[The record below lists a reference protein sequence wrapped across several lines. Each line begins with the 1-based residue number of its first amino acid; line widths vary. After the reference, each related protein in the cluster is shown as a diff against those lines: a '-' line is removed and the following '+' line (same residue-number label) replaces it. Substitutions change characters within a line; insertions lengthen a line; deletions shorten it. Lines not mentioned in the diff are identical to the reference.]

1 MAARSIA
8 SATISFG
15 LVSIPVKL
23 YTATESQSS
32 ISFNQLAPDGSR
44 VKQQYVS
51 SSTGKL
57 VERGEMKKGYEF
69 AKGGYVIID
78 PKELAAVEAKSTGA
92 VDIEEFVPLTA
103 IDPLYFQ
110 KSYFLGPD
118 KGGARA
124 YQLLAQA
131 MRESGFVGIG
141 KYAARGKDY
150 LTLIRPTDDGLILEQ
165 LYYAD
170 EVRKFADIPIEEAE
184 VKPAELKLAKQ
195 LIDQVASKEFR
206 PERYHDTVKARVM
219 ELIEKKI
226 AGEDISVEPEQAV
239 AGKVVDLMEALKQ
252 SLGGEKKPAK
262 RAERPAKKAASK
274 KAAGKTAASETAAD
288 KKGRKSA

>member
-23 YTATESQSS
+23 YTATESQGS
-32 ISFNQLAPDGSR
+32 IHFNQLAPDGSR

-51 SSTGKL
+51 SSTGKV
-57 VERGEMKKGYEF
+57 VERKEMKKGYEF
-69 AKGGYVIID
+69 AKGRYVIID

-92 VDIEEFVPLTA
+92 INIEEFVPLKV

-110 KSYFLGPD
+110 KAYFLGPD

-131 MRESGFVGIG
+131 MRETGYVGIG

-150 LTLIRPTDDGLILEQ
+150 LTLVRPTDEGIILEQ

-170 EVRKFADIPIEEAE
+170 ELRLFSDVPIEEAE

-195 LIDQVASKEFR
+195 LIDQVASDAFH
-206 PERYHDTVKARVM
+206 PDRYHDSVKARVLA
-219 ELIEKKI
+219 LIDKKI
-226 AGEDISVEPEQAV
+226 AGEEITVEPEEAV
-239 AGKVVDLMEALKQ
+239 AGKVIDLMEALKQ

-262 RAERPAKKAASK
+262 RAARKKPAAAKK
-274 KAAGKTAASETAAD
+274 GK
-288 KKGRKSA
+288 KSA

>member
-51 SSTGKL
+51 CSTGKV

-69 AKGGYVIID
+69 AKGRYVIID

-92 VDIEEFVPLTA
+92 VDIQEFVPLTA
-103 IDPLYFQ
+103 VDPLYFQ

-150 LTLIRPTDDGLILEQ
+150 LTLVRPTDQGLILEQ

-170 EVRKFADIPIEEAE
+170 EVRKFDDVPIDEAE

-195 LIDQVASKEFR
+195 LIDQVASKAFR
-206 PERYHDTVKARVM
+206 PERYQDSVKARVM

-226 AGEDISVEPEQAV
+226 AGEEISVEPEEAV
-239 AGKVVDLMEALKQ
+239 AGKVIDLMEALKQ
-252 SLGGEKKPAK
+252 SLSGEKKPAK
-262 RAERPAKKAASK
+262 RATKAKPAAKPAAKK
-274 KAAGKTAASETAAD
+274 GQ
-288 KKGRKSA
+288 KSA